1 MNILNRTNNELH
13 TLLHNLTVR
22 NSDNGDCFIDTRRL
36 DRIAGALKGS
46 FYSYDY
52 KGYLFRAYA
61 QVPFDQ
67 LPEKVIVISS
77 HVDFKRSTFNCFS
90 DETDPEYLVGTYDNS
105 ITNAAIVELMKNSAL
120 PPNVVVVFTGDE
132 EEDQGGAL
140 EFGKFLTEELQRKVK
155 CIVLDVTESGNDAGA
170 IFTIENDCWNK
181 KWGRRV
187 LTWAGE
193 RDDRWKYVPYKK
205 SRLRKRLIQEFV
217 DQEHCIEESA
227 DVDETEA
234 YYKGNNIRCFSF
246 CIPVEL
252 MDPEGRYA
260 PFRVG
265 MHSEEGLRVRKDA
278 YDKYLQA
285 LFEVI
290 WVTYNRPEDIE
301 L

>member
-1 MNILNRTNNELH
+1 MSNLNRTNNELYN
-13 TLLHNLTVR
+13 LLHTLTVR
-22 NSDNGDCFIDTRRL
+22 NSDNGDCFIDKRRL
-36 DRIAGALKGS
+36 NKIEQSLKGS
-46 FYSYDY
+46 LYSYY
-52 KGYLFRAYA
+52 CKGHLFQAYA
-61 QVPFDQ
+61 QVPFEQ

-90 DETDPEYLVGTYDNS
+90 DESDPEYLVGTYDNS
-105 ITNAAIVELMKNSAL
+105 ITNAAIVNLMKDSTM

-140 EFGKFLTEELQRKVK
+140 EFGKFITEELQRKVK

-193 RDDRWKYVPYKK
+193 RDIPWKYVPYKK
-205 SRLRKRLIQEFV
+205 SRLKKCLIQELV
-217 DQEHCIEESA
+217 DKEHCIEKAA

-234 YYKGNNIRCFSF
+234 YYEENNIRCFSF

-252 MDPEGRYA
+252 MDPEGKYA
-260 PFRVG
+260 PFQVG

-278 YDKYLQA
+278 YEKYLQA